1 MRIGIGCILA
11 ALILTS
17 YLYRNIKKA
26 AAPEET
32 IKVAHFSQNIIKN
45 TILEDRDIVMLE
57 VPVSRAPDGAL
68 QSKNALVGK
77 RLIVDANKGEY
88 AFLNKVTER
97 GDIKIDVEDMWV
109 IGIDVKDISNY
120 MGIQLKSGE
129 YYGLIYLDIN
139 GALDIRHL
147 VKIVSLIDNVGKEI
161 FSNGEG
167 VAKTINIAV
176 ETKEE
181 LLAITTAKHSGFSF
195 EIIKAPADWKLA
207 N

>member
-1 MRIGIGCILA
+1 MRIGLGCIII
-11 ALILTS
+11 ALLLTS
-17 YLYRNIKKA
+17 YLYRNIKRA
-26 AAPEET
+26 AAPEQT
-32 IKVAHFSQNIIKN
+32 IKIAHFGQNIIKN
-45 TILEDRDIVMLE
+45 TILEDRDIEMLE
-57 VPVSRAPDGAL
+57 VPISRVPDGAL
-68 QSKNALVGK
+68 QNKSTLVGK

-109 IGIDVKDISNY
+109 IGLDVKDISNF

-129 YYGLIYLDIN
+129 YYGLIYQDTN
-139 GALDIRHL
+139 GALDVRHL

-167 VAKTINIAV
+167 VAKTINIAI

-195 EIIKAPADWKLA
+195 EIIKTPAEWGLDS
-207 N
+207 